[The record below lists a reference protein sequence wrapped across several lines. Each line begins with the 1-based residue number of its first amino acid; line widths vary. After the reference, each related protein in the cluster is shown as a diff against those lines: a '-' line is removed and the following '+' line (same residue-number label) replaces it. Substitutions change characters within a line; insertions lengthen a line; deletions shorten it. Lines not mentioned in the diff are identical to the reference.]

1 MHILAKDKPITD
13 FDFKLIQLLSQ
24 NARAPVRRIAQL
36 MKVSEATVRYHI
48 SKLERAGI
56 ITGYTVIIDP
66 TKMQLPI
73 FITVGV
79 ECEPALT
86 KRVAK
91 AIARSPNF
99 YLVWVVTGAHNIHA
113 KGVFPSAEEMQRIVG
128 DLMSNTEGIT
138 SYHLS
143 LRFEAVKEP
152 YLLPSD
158 LFNTINNQRKKS

>member
-1 MHILAKDKPITD
+1 MAKNKPISD

-24 NARAPVRRIAQL
+24 NARAPIRRIAKL

-48 SKLERAGI
+48 SKLERTGI
-56 ITGYTVIIDP
+56 ITGYSVIIDP
-66 TKMQLPI
+66 TKLRLPI

-86 KRVAK
+86 KRVAD
-91 AIARSPNF
+91 AIAQSPYF

-128 DLMSNTEGIT
+128 DLMSKTEGIT

-152 YLLPSD
+152 YLLPHD
-158 LFNTINNQRKKS
+158 LFTTIKQQSAKG

>member
-1 MHILAKDKPITD
+1 MANPKISD
-13 FDFKLIQLLSQ
+13 FEIKLLGLLSQ
-24 NARAPVRRIAQL
+24 NARAPVRRIAKL

-48 SKLERAGI
+48 SKLEEKRVI
-56 ITGYTVIIDP
+56 QGYSVIIDP
-66 TKMQLPI
+66 AKLQLAI
-73 FITVGV
+73 FITMGV

-91 AIARSPNF
+91 AISNSPYF

-113 KGVFPSAEEMQRIVG
+113 KGVFPSAEKMQSVVG
-128 DLMSNTEGIT
+128 DLMSQTEGIT

-152 YLLPSD
+152 YLLPHD
-158 LFNTINNQRKKS
+158 LFSTIKLHRDGD

>member
-1 MHILAKDKPITD
+1 MYAMVKTKTITD

-24 NARAPVRRIAQL
+24 NARAPVRRIAKL

-48 SKLERAGI
+48 SKLEQSGI
-56 ITGYTVIIDP
+56 ITGYSVIIDP
-66 TKMQLPI
+66 TKLQLPI

-86 KRVAK
+86 KRVAE

-113 KGVFPSAEEMQRIVG
+113 KGAFPSAEEMQRIVG
-128 DLMSNTEGIT
+128 ELMSNTEGIT

-152 YLLPSD
+152 YLLPQD
-158 LFNTINNQRKKS
+158 LFKTINNQRAKS

>member
-1 MHILAKDKPITD
+1 MAKNKPITD
-13 FDFKLIQLLSQ
+13 FDLKLIQLLSQ
-24 NARAPVRRIAQL
+24 NARAPIRRIAKL

-48 SKLERAGI
+48 SKLEHTGI
-56 ITGYTVIIDP
+56 ITGYSVIIDP
-66 TKMQLPI
+66 TKLQLPI
-73 FITVGV
+73 FITIGV

-91 AIARSPNF
+91 AIARFPNF

-113 KGVFPSAEEMQRIVG
+113 KGAFTSAEEMQRIVG
-128 DLMSNTEGIT
+128 DLMNETEGIT

-152 YLLPSD
+152 YLIPQD
-158 LFNTINNQRKKS
+158 LLATIE

>member
-1 MHILAKDKPITD
+1 MAKDTNITD
-13 FDFKLIQLLSQ
+13 FEFKLIQLLSQ

-48 SKLERAGI
+48 SKLERNGV
-56 ITGYTVIIDP
+56 ITGYSVIINPD
-66 TKMQLPI
+66 KLHLPI

-86 KRVAK
+86 KRVAE
-91 AIARSPNF
+91 AIAQSPYF

-128 DLMSNTEGIT
+128 DLMSKTEGIT

-152 YLLPSD
+152 YLLPQD
-158 LFNTINNQRKKS
+158 LFATIKQQRVKG